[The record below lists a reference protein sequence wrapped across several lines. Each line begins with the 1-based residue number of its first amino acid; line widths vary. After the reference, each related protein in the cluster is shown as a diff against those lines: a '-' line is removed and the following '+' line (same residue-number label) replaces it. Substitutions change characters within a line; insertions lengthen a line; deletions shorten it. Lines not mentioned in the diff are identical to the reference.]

1 MWGGN
6 KMAYK
11 ALIIAV
17 DQYNSVNGLPN
28 TVNDALE
35 IKRLLLESPSFF
47 NEQDVQVFRGSISR
61 RTILLSALKSFFES
75 AVDKDVLFL
84 FWAGHG
90 AFIDNEGYFVPFDGD
105 IYSPNLSMIKMSEVR
120 DLIDQTTAKTVLSF
134 FDTCHSGAI
143 TRNIQQEM
151 HRGLEV
157 KGSGKVLIAACTASQ
172 YATDRAGHGAFTDYL
187 IKGLEGEAADRN
199 GDIDVY
205 NLYSYVSKRLN
216 EEIGDQNPVIKST
229 LHGEPLLLKRTI
241 NRSKLN
247 AVKTATN
254 TIEQINSS
262 GLSFWLGPIIT
273 DYDEFHSKNKG
284 EYQITL
290 INPDT
295 KIEQALKGMRDRDRD
310 RDRDRYPFAIKD
322 EADIVSIENI
332 DIRSTREGTYI
343 AVDLKSKGE
352 SNNSIFSEM
361 SVGGGMGKTLTTD
374 DIAMLRIR
382 RILFGEKFI
391 PSGYGDSLVESM
403 ISHPTN
409 AKIQVIPSIISSLA
423 SQKYTPE
430 KIRVMIV
437 GSLILTGT
445 IDKIENLSLTIDNG
459 VITKI
464 HLIGYRPKYYSNV
477 DPEKMEVNEAINIP
491 I

>member
-1 MWGGN
+1 MV
-6 KMAYK
+6 YK

-17 DQYNSVNGLPN
+17 DQYNSVNDMPN

-47 NEQDVQVFRGSISR
+47 KEQDVQVFQGSISR
-61 RTILLSALKSFFES
+61 RTILLSALKSFFET
-75 AVDKDVLFL
+75 AVDTDILFL

-90 AFIDNEGYFVPFDGD
+90 AFIDNEGYFVPFDGN
-105 IYSPNLSMIKMSEVR
+105 IYSPNISMIKMSEVR
-120 DLIDQTTAKTVLSF
+120 DLIDQTPAKTILSF
-134 FDTCHSGAI
+134 FDTCHSGTI

-172 YATDRAGHGAFTDYL
+172 YAADRAGHGAFTDYL
-187 IKGLEGEAADRN
+187 IRGLEGEAADRN

-216 EEIGDQNPVIKST
+216 EEIGGQNPVIKST
-229 LHGEPLLLKRTI
+229 LNGEPLLLKRTI
-241 NRSKLN
+241 NRSELT

-290 INPDT
+290 INPDS
-295 KIEQALKGMRDRDRD
+295 KIEQALRDM
-310 RDRDRYPFAIKD
+310 RDRDRYPFAIRD

-332 DIRSTREGTYI
+332 DIKSTREGTYI
-343 AVDLKSKGE
+343 VVNLKGTGE
-352 SNNSIFSEM
+352 RNNLIYSEM
-361 SVGGGMGKTLTTD
+361 SIGGGMGKTLTPD

-382 RILFGEKFI
+382 RILFGEKVTPF
-391 PSGYGDSLVESM
+391 GYGDSLVESM

-409 AKIQVIPSIISSLA
+409 AKIQVIPNIISSLA
-423 SQKYTPE
+423 SQGYTLE

-445 IDKIENLSLTIDNG
+445 IDKIETLSLTLDNG

-477 DPEKMEVNEAINIP
+477 DPMKIEVNEAIDIS

>member
-1 MWGGN
+1 MV
-6 KMAYK
+6 YK

-17 DQYNSVNGLPN
+17 DQYNSVNSLPN

-47 NEQDVQVFRGSISR
+47 KEQDVQVIQGSISR
-61 RTILLSALKSFFES
+61 RTILLSAIKSFFES
-75 AVDKDVLFL
+75 AVNTDVLFL

-105 IYSPNLSMIKMSEVR
+105 IYSPNKSMIKMSEVR
-120 DLIDQTTAKTVLSF
+120 DLIDQTPARTVLSF

-143 TRNIQQEM
+143 TRSIQQEM

-172 YATDRAGHGAFTDYL
+172 YAVDRAGHGAFTDYL
-187 IKGLEGEAADRN
+187 IRGLEGEAADRN
-199 GDIDVY
+199 GDIDIY
-205 NLYSYVSKRLN
+205 NLYSYVSKKLK
-216 EEIGDQNPVIKST
+216 EEIPDQNPVIKST
-229 LHGEPLLLKRTI
+229 LNEEPLLLKRTI
-241 NRSKLN
+241 NRSELTAEKEN
-247 AVKTATN
+247 AIQN
-254 TIEQINSS
+254 INSS
-262 GLSFWLGPIIT
+262 GLNFWLGSIIT
-273 DYDEFHSKNKG
+273 DYDEYYSKNKG

-290 INPDT
+290 INPDS
-295 KIEQALKGMRDRDRD
+295 KIEQALKDMRG
-310 RDRDRYPFAIKD
+310 RDRYPFAIKN

-332 DIRSTREGTYI
+332 DIRSTREGTHI
-343 AVDLKSKGE
+343 VINLKGTGE

-361 SVGGGMGKTLTTD
+361 SVGGGLGKTLTAD

-382 RILFGEKFI
+382 RILFGEKEL

-403 ISHPTN
+403 ISRPTN
-409 AKIQVIPSIISSLA
+409 AKIQVIPNIISSLA
-423 SQKYTPE
+423 SQGYTLE

-445 IDKIENLSLTIDNG
+445 IEKIESLSITLDNG
-459 VITKI
+459 IITKI
-464 HLIGYRPKYYSNV
+464 HLIGYRPKYYTNV
-477 DPEKMEVNEAINIP
+477 DPKRIEVNEEINIS